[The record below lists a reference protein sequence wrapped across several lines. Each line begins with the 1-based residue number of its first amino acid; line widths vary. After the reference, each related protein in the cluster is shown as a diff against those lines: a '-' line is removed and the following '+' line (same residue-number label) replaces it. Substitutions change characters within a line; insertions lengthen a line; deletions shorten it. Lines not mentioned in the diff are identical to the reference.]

1 MTVQLRFP
9 STLITPARYKIHVK
23 PVNLS
28 DPGGACSESSTGG
41 VFAQND
47 LASLFE
53 PIGASPYSLVDSY
66 DVSRQLQLNGDTSIV
81 GRAIVI
87 YNGITI
93 PVACATIIG
102 QPRIEAMSTFNTSQ
116 VTGFIR

>member
-9 STLITPARYKIHVK
+9 STLITPAPYKIHVK
-23 PVNLS
+23 PVNLN
-28 DPGGACSESSTGG
+28 DPAGACSESSTGG

-47 LASLFE
+47 LDSLFE

-87 YNGITI
+87 YNGPN